1 MPTTNGNRK
10 ILDLKRWEF
19 CTPAP
24 SATVAGAFISSS
36 RHYRQQQLYV
46 VSATVHYL
54 YNPLEDAWVQIPS
67 GAFGGTFAV
76 GACGTATSVG
86 PSGTATAGT
95 TSTITT
101 NLTLARDL
109 RGYSIHITGGGA
121 NNGVTLPILSN
132 TVGTNSIITVATQG
146 TAFTASTTYRLL
158 TPRWYVL
165 NAVTANGTTTTAL
178 FRFYDFALNTWSNAE
193 TGATDGIAPAAVIG
207 TDSKLIATPSWVGPD
222 YRAFATGTATAGGA
236 STLTNSAK
244 TWTTNQWTNYQVRIV
259 SGTGAGQIRTIAS
272 NTGTVLTTSA
282 AWTTQPDATSVYSIE
297 GNDDFLYY
305 LGSNAVTLFR
315 YSISAGTW
323 TTLTPSPTARAAAPG
338 LGMSAHWI
346 HEATDAA
353 WTNESAI
360 LNGRY
365 IYSFRG
371 TAGAVLDRYDIALNT
386 WTNALT
392 YAPATE
398 VFGGGSKYVYRKDW
412 IYAQKDSTGRWFRYN
427 VVTNEQDGWNTMTYT
442 QGGAIG
448 GDTAFDVIYTDGA
461 TEIDYVYMVL
471 NTSTVMLRQQVV

>member
-1 MPTTNGNRK
+1 MATTNGNRK

-24 SATVAGAFISSS
+24 VASAAGSFVASS

-46 VSATVHYL
+46 NSATVHYL
-54 YNPLEDAWVQIPS
+54 YHPAEDGWAQIPS
-67 GAFGGTFAV
+67 GALAGTFGA
-76 GACGTATSVG
+76 GACGTATAIG

-109 RGYSIHITGGGA
+109 RGYSIHITGGPNA
-121 NNGVTLPILSN
+121 GVTLAISSN
-132 TVGTNSIITVATQG
+132 TVGASSVITVPVQAS
-146 TAFTASTTYRLL
+146 AFTASTTYRLL

-165 NAVTANGTTTTAL
+165 NAVTASGTTTANL
-178 FRFYDFALNTWSNAE
+178 FKFYDFALNTWTAAE
-193 TGATDGIAPAAVIG
+193 TGATDGVAPAAVIG
-207 TDSKLIATPSWVGPD
+207 TDSKLIATPSWLGTD
-222 YRAFATGTATAGGA
+222 YAAFATGTATAGA
-236 STLTNSAK
+236 STTLTNSAK

-272 NTGTVLTTSA
+272 NTGTVLTVSSA
-282 AWTTQPDATSVYSIE
+282 WSANPDATSVYSIE
-297 GNDDFLYY
+297 GNDDFIYY
-305 LGSNAVTLFR
+305 MGSAAVTLFR

-323 TTLTPSPTARAAAPG
+323 TTLSPTAARAAAPAV
-338 LGMSAHWI
+338 GMSGHWVW
-346 HEATDAA
+346 EATDAA
-353 WTNESAI
+353 WTSESAI

-371 TAGAVLDRYDIALNT
+371 GAGAVLDRYDIALNT
-386 WTNALT
+386 WASAVT

-398 VFGGGSKYVYRKDW
+398 VFGAGTKYVYRNNS
-412 IYAQKDSTGRWFRYN
+412 IYVQKDATGRWFRYN
-427 VVTNEQDGWNTMTYT
+427 VVTSEQDGWSTMTYT
-442 QGGAIG
+442 QGLAVA
-448 GDTAFDVIYTDGA
+448 GDTSFDVSYTDGA

-471 NTSTVMLRQQVV
+471 NTSTVMLRAMVI

>member
-1 MPTTNGNRK
+1 MTTTNGNRK

-24 SATVAGAFISSS
+24 TATVAGSFIASS
-36 RHYRQQQLYV
+36 HDYRQQQLYV
-46 VSATVHYL
+46 VSATVQYL
-54 YNPLEDAWVQIPS
+54 YSAQEDAWVQIPS
-67 GAFGGTFAV
+67 GALAGTFAV

-109 RGYSIHITGGGA
+109 RGYSIHITGGPNAGA
-121 NNGVTLPILSN
+121 TLAISSN
-132 TVGTNSIITVATQG
+132 TVGTNAVITVPAQAS
-146 TAFTASTTYRLL
+146 AFTASTTFRLL

-165 NAVTANGTTTTAL
+165 NAVTASGTTTANL
-178 FRFYDFALNTWSNAE
+178 FKFYDFALNTWTAAE
-193 TGATDGIAPAAVIG
+193 TGATDGVAPAAVIG
-207 TDSKLIATPSWVGPD
+207 TDSKLIATPSWQGEG
-222 YRAFATGTATAGGA
+222 YAAFATGTATAGGA

-244 TWTTNQWTNYQVRIV
+244 TWTTNQWANSQVRIV

-282 AWTTQPDATSVYSIE
+282 AWTTNPDATSVYSIE
-297 GNDDFLYY
+297 GNDDFIYY
-305 LGSNAVTLFR
+305 MGSAAVTLYR

-323 TTLTPSPTARAAAPG
+323 TTLSPTAARAAAPAV
-338 LGMSAHWI
+338 GMSGHWVWD
-346 HEATDAA
+346 ATDAA
-353 WTNESAI
+353 WINESAI

-371 TAGAVLDRYDIALNT
+371 GAGAVLDRYDIALNT
-386 WTNALT
+386 WGSGLT

-398 VFGGGSKYVYRKDW
+398 VFGAGSKYVYRDNA
-412 IYAQKDSTGRWFRYN
+412 IYVQKDATGRWFRYN
-427 VVTNEQDGWNTMTYT
+427 VVTSEQDGWSTMTYT
-442 QGGAIG
+442 QGSAIA
-448 GDTAFDVIYTDGA
+448 GDTSFDVRYTDGA
-461 TEIDYVYMVL
+461 TEIDYVYIVL
-471 NTSTVMLRQQVV
+471 NTSTVMLRAMVI

>member
-1 MPTTNGNRK
+1 MTTTNGNRK

-24 SATVAGAFISSS
+24 TATVAGSFIASS

-46 VSATVHYL
+46 VSATVQYL
-54 YNPLEDAWVQIPS
+54 YNPQEDAWVQLPS
-67 GAFGGTFAV
+67 GALAGTFAV

-109 RGYSIHITGGGA
+109 RGYSIHITGGPNAGA
-121 NNGVTLPILSN
+121 TLAISSN
-132 TVGTNSIITVATQG
+132 TVGATSVITVPVQAS
-146 TAFTASTTYRLL
+146 AFTASTTFRLL

-165 NAVTANGTTTTAL
+165 NAITASGTTTANV
-178 FRFYDFALNTWSNAE
+178 FRFYDFALNTWGAAE

-207 TDSKLIATPSWVGPD
+207 TDSKLIATPSWQGEG
-222 YRAFATGTATAGGA
+222 YAAFATGTATAGGA

-244 TWTTNQWTNYQVRIV
+244 TWTVNQWTNSQVRIV

-272 NTGTVLTTSA
+272 NTATALTTSA
-282 AWTTQPDATSVYSIE
+282 AWTTAPDATSVYSIE
-297 GNDDFLYY
+297 GNDDFIYY
-305 LGSNAVTLFR
+305 MGSAAVTLFR

-323 TTLTPSPTARAAAPG
+323 TTLSPTAARAAAPAV
-338 LGMSAHWI
+338 GMSGHWVW
-346 HEATDAA
+346 EATDAA

-371 TAGAVLDRYDIALNT
+371 GAGAVLDRYDIAANT
-386 WTNALT
+386 WASGLT

-398 VFGGGSKYVYRKDW
+398 VFGAGSKYVYRNNA
-412 IYAQKDSTGRWFRYN
+412 IYVQKDATGRWFRYD
-427 VVTNEQDGWNTMTYT
+427 VVTSEQDGWSTMTYT
-442 QGGAIG
+442 QGAAIA
-448 GDTAFDVIYTDGA
+448 GDTSFDVHYADGA

-471 NTSTVMLRQQVV
+471 NTSTVMLRAMII

>member
-10 ILDLKRWEF
+10 ILDLTRWEF
-19 CTPAP
+19 CTAVPQSTA
-24 SATVAGAFISSS
+24 AGTFVASS

-46 VSATVHYL
+46 ASATVHYL
-54 YNPLEDAWVQIPS
+54 YSPLENGAVQIPS
-67 GAFGGTFAV
+67 GALAGTFAV
-76 GACGTATSVG
+76 GACGVATAFG

-121 NNGVTLPILSN
+121 NNGVTLPIVSN
-132 TVGTNSIITVATQG
+132 TVGTNAIITVATQAS
-146 TAFTASTTYRLL
+146 AFTASTTFRLI

-165 NAVTANGTTTTAL
+165 NAITASGTTTANV
-178 FRFYDFALNTWSNAE
+178 FRFYDFALNTWTSAE

-207 TDSKLIATPSWVGPD
+207 TDSKLIATPSWFGSD

-244 TWTTNQWTNYQVRIV
+244 TWATNQWANSQVRIV
-259 SGTGAGQIRTIAS
+259 SGTGAGQIRTISS

-282 AWTTQPDATSVYSIE
+282 AWTTQPDATSVYNIE
-297 GNDDFLYY
+297 GNDDFIYY
-305 LGSNAVTLFR
+305 MGSNAVTLFR
-315 YSISAGTW
+315 YSISGGTW
-323 TTLTPSPTARAAAPG
+323 TTLSPTAARAAAPG
-338 LGMSAHWI
+338 VGMSGHWV

-353 WTNESAI
+353 WNNESAI

-371 TAGAVLDRYDIALNT
+371 TAGAVLDRYDIAANT
-386 WTNALT
+386 WASALT
-392 YAPATE
+392 YSPATE
-398 VFGGGSKYVYRKDW
+398 VFGVGSKYVYRKNH
-412 IYAQKDSTGRWFRYN
+412 IYTHKDATGRWFRYN
-427 VVTNEQDGWNTMTYT
+427 VVTGEQDGWSVMTYT
-442 QGGAIG
+442 QGAAIG
-448 GDTAFDVIYTDGA
+448 GDTAFDVVYTVGA
-461 TEIDYVYMVL
+461 TEIDYLYMVL
-471 NTSTVMLRQQVV
+471 NTSTVMLRAQVV

>member
-1 MPTTNGNRK
+1 MATTNGNRK

-24 SATVAGAFISSS
+24 AATAAGAFIASS
-36 RHYRQQQLYV
+36 RHHRQQQLFV

-67 GAFGGTFAV
+67 GALAGTFAV

-109 RGYSIHITGGGA
+109 RGYSIHITGGPNA
-121 NNGVTLPILSN
+121 GVTLAISSN
-132 TVGTNSIITVATQG
+132 TVGATSIITVPVQAS
-146 TAFTASTTYRLL
+146 AFTASTTFRLL

-165 NAVTANGTTTTAL
+165 NAITASGTTTANV
-178 FRFYDFALNTWSNAE
+178 FRFYDFALNTWASAE

-207 TDSKLIATPSWVGPD
+207 TDSKLIATPSWIGSG
-222 YRAFATGTATAGGA
+222 YAAFATGTATAGGA

-244 TWTTNQWTNYQVRIV
+244 TWATNQWANSQVRIV

-282 AWTTQPDATSVYSIE
+282 AWTTNPDATSVYSIE
-297 GNDDFLYY
+297 GNDDFIYY
-305 LGSNAVTLFR
+305 MGSNAVTLFL
-315 YSISAGTW
+315 YSITAGTW
-323 TTLTPSPTARAAAPG
+323 TTLSPTAARAAAPAV
-338 LGMSAHWI
+338 GMSGHWVW
-346 HEATDAA
+346 EATDAA
-353 WTNESAI
+353 WTSESAI
-360 LNGRY
+360 QNGRY

-371 TAGAVLDRYDIALNT
+371 GASAALDRYDIALNT
-386 WTNALT
+386 WASALT
-392 YAPATE
+392 YSPATE
-398 VFGGGSKYVYRKDW
+398 VFGAGTKYAYRSNA
-412 IYAQKDSTGRWFRYN
+412 IYAQKDATGRWFRYN
-427 VVTNEQDGWNTMTYT
+427 VVTGEQDGWSTMTYT
-442 QGGAIG
+442 QGAAIA
-448 GDTAFDVIYTDGA
+448 GDTSFDVTYTDGA
-461 TEIDYVYMVL
+461 TNIDYVYMVL
-471 NTSTVMLRQQVV
+471 NTSTVTLRAMVI

>member
-1 MPTTNGNRK
+1 MATTNGNRK

-24 SATVAGAFISSS
+24 TATVAGSFIASS

-46 VSATVHYL
+46 VSATVQYL
-54 YNPLEDAWVQIPS
+54 YSAQEDAWVQIPS
-67 GAFGGTFAV
+67 GALAGTFAV

-109 RGYSIHITGGGA
+109 RGYSIHITGGPNAGA
-121 NNGVTLPILSN
+121 TLAISSN
-132 TVGTNSIITVATQG
+132 TVGATSVITVPVQAS
-146 TAFTASTTYRLL
+146 AFTASTTFRLL

-165 NAVTANGTTTTAL
+165 NAITASGTTTANV
-178 FRFYDFALNTWSNAE
+178 FKFYDFALNTWGAAE

-207 TDSKLIATPSWVGPD
+207 TDSKLIATPSWQGEG
-222 YRAFATGTATAGGA
+222 YAAFATGTATAGGA

-244 TWTTNQWTNYQVRIV
+244 TWTVNQWTNYQVRIV

-272 NTGTVLTTSA
+272 NTATALTTSA
-282 AWTTQPDATSVYSIE
+282 AWTTNPDATSVYSIE
-297 GNDDFLYY
+297 GNDDFIYY
-305 LGSNAVTLFR
+305 MGSAAVTLYR

-323 TTLTPSPTARAAAPG
+323 TTLSPTAARAGAPAV
-338 LGMSAHWI
+338 GMSGHWVW
-346 HEATDAA
+346 EATDAA

-371 TAGAVLDRYDIALNT
+371 GASAVLDRYDIAANT
-386 WTNALT
+386 WASALT
-392 YAPATE
+392 YAPAAE
-398 VFGGGSKYVYRKDW
+398 VFGAGSKYVYSNNV
-412 IYAQKDSTGRWFRYN
+412 IYVQKDATGRWFRHN
-427 VVTNEQDGWNTMTYT
+427 VVTSEQDGWSTMTYT
-442 QGGAIG
+442 QGAAIA
-448 GDTAFDVIYTDGA
+448 GDTSFDVRYTDGA

-471 NTSTVMLRQQVV
+471 NTSTVMLRAMVI